1 MTPHDPLFYWHLIF
15 WIWCAWALFWLVSA
29 FGTKRTARREP
40 LGPRLIYI
48 LIGVVGAVLIASRG
62 LPWSPLM
69 NLRLWPRSAL
79 SYWIGLVVLL
89 AGVAFAVWARVHLG
103 RNWSGTVTVK
113 EDHELIRT
121 GPYHFVR
128 HPIYTGLITGL
139 IGTAICSGTLRAA
152 LGVAIISTALFVKSR
167 TEERFMRETFPGQY
181 QKYCEEVPALVPF
194 TRPPRSAPR

>member
-1 MTPHDPLFYWHLIF
+1 VTAHHPLLYRHLIF

-29 FGTKRTARREP
+29 FGTKKTARREP
-40 LGPRLIYI
+40 FGPRLLYI
-48 LIGVVGAVLIASRG
+48 LIGVAGGVLIASDR

-69 NLRLWPRSAL
+69 NLRLWPRSLL
-79 SYWIGLVVLL
+79 SYWIGLAVLV

-103 RNWSGTVTVK
+103 ANWSGTVTVK

-121 GPYHFVR
+121 GPYGYVR

-152 LGVAIISTALFVKSR
+152 LGAGVIAAALYVKSR

-181 QKYCEEVPALVPF
+181 QENPEEVPALIPF
-194 TRPPRSAPR
+194 TGSRRSAPR

>member
-1 MTPHDPLFYWHLIF
+1 MPQLFYWHLIF

-29 FGTKRTARREP
+29 FGTKKAARREP
-40 LGPRLIYI
+40 FGPRLFYI
-48 LIGVVGAVLIASRG
+48 LIGVGGGVLLASRE
-62 LPWSPLM
+62 LPSPL
-69 NLRLWPRSAL
+69 NLRLWPRCAL
-79 SYWIGLVVLL
+79 SYWIGIVVLL

-121 GPYHFVR
+121 GPYAYVR

-139 IGTAICSGTLRAA
+139 IGTAICSGTLHAA
-152 LGVAIISTALFVKSR
+152 LGAAIIAAALYVKSR

-181 QKYCEEVPALVPF
+181 QKYCEEVPALIPF
-194 TRPPRSAPR
+194 TRLPRSAPR

>member
-1 MTPHDPLFYWHLIF
+1 VTPRDPLFYRHLIF
-15 WIWCAWALFWLVSA
+15 WIWCAWALFWLISA
-29 FGTKRTARREP
+29 FGTKKTARREP
-40 LGPRLIYI
+40 FVPRLVYI
-48 LIGVVGAVLIASRG
+48 LIGVAGGVLIASRG

-79 SYWIGLVVLL
+79 SYRIGLALL
-89 AGVAFAVWARVHLG
+89 LGGVAFAVWARVHLG

-121 GPYHFVR
+121 GPYAYVR

-139 IGTAICSGTLRAA
+139 MGTAICAGTLRAA
-152 LGVAIISTALFVKSR
+152 LGAGIIGAALYVKSR

-181 QKYCEEVPALVPF
+181 EKYCEEVPGLVPF
-194 TRPPRSAPR
+194 IKSRRSAPR

>member
-1 MTPHDPLFYWHLIF
+1 VIPHLFYWHLIF

-29 FGTKRTARREP
+29 FGTKKAARREP
-40 LGPRLIYI
+40 FGPRLVYI
-48 LIGVVGAVLIASRG
+48 LIGVGGGVLIASRE
-62 LPWSPLM
+62 LPSPLM
-69 NLRLWPRSAL
+69 NLRLWPRTKL
-79 SYWIGLVVLL
+79 SYWIGIVVLL

-121 GPYHFVR
+121 GPYAYVR

-139 IGTAICSGTLRAA
+139 IGTAICSGTLHAA
-152 LGVAIISTALFVKSR
+152 LGAAIIAAALCVKSR

-181 QKYCEEVPALVPF
+181 QKYSEQVPALVPF
-194 TRPPRSAPR
+194 TKLPRSAPR

>member
-1 MTPHDPLFYWHLIF
+1 MIGDDPLFYGHFIF
-15 WIWCAWALFWLVSA
+15 WIWGAWALYWLISA

-40 LGPRLIYI
+40 FGPRLIYI
-48 LIGVVGAVLIASRG
+48 LIGVVGAVLIASDR
-62 LPWSPLM
+62 LPWSPPM
-69 NLRLWPRSAL
+69 NLRLWPRAAPG
-79 SYWIGLVVLL
+79 YWIGLAVLL

-113 EDHELIRT
+113 EDHELIRS
-121 GPYHFVR
+121 GPYGYVR

-152 LGVAIISTALFVKSR
+152 IGVAIISAALYVKSR

-181 QKYCEEVPALVPF
+181 ERYRAEVPALVPF
-194 TRPPRSAPR
+194 SRRRRSAA